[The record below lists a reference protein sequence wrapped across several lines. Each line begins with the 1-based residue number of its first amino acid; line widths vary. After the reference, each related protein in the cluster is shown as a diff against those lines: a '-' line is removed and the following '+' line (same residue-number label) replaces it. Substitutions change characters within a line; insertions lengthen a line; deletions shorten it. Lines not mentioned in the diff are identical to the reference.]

1 MNQSPPPAPQPAA
14 VAAFLRGVAR
24 RGRLLALAQTGDS
37 VAAQTALAVAS
48 KVFASEAGQWP
59 IALWPMQ
66 YWRLL
71 LSVPAMGQRRADGGQ
86 AEVLPAIARL
96 APPQRAAVLLHLVAG
111 LEDGDAATALGL
123 GVEAYQ
129 QRIRHALP
137 RDAQG
142 GLDLA
147 VWRGWRD
154 AAQQALE
161 LLPEAAED
169 AQAPARPTPAPSVTK
184 RSDHAPGEHDVSDM
198 HAPVRHTRRVWL
210 LVATLVLIAIVA
222 ALAFLHP
229 RGRAL
234 VDAWRG
240 RIHAENLPPAAPPK
254 ARFDPNDAR
263 LDPDHAMAADPA
275 ELALAHRLPLLAW
288 LSANSGTLATEPTA
302 VEPAITPPAPADTPA
317 NTPAM
322 ATPAQRSN
330 DRDAWAE
337 WQSLTDAERNTLRA
351 TAARYDALPEAR
363 RNSLA
368 IAYAKLSF
376 DAQLGWHLGPN
387 LGRDW
392 PRVTTLFAF
401 AEPDERTGLLK
412 LLREATP
419 GEIDTLARLAQTTPP
434 EARAQ
439 LRRELLAQ
447 PADRREA
454 WLQTRL
460 NR

>member
-1 MNQSPPPAPQPAA
+1 
-14 VAAFLRGVAR
+14 
-24 RGRLLALAQTGDS
+24 
-37 VAAQTALAVAS
+37 
-48 KVFASEAGQWP
+48 
-59 IALWPMQ
+59 
-66 YWRLL
+66 
-71 LSVPAMGQRRADGGQ
+71 
-86 AEVLPAIARL
+86 
-96 APPQRAAVLLHLVAG
+96 
-111 LEDGDAATALGL
+111 
-123 GVEAYQ
+123 
-129 QRIRHALP
+129 
-137 RDAQG
+137 
-142 GLDLA
+142 
-147 VWRGWRD
+147 
-154 AAQQALE
+154 
-161 LLPEAAED
+161 
-169 AQAPARPTPAPSVTK
+169 
-184 RSDHAPGEHDVSDM
+184 
-198 HAPVRHTRRVWL
+198 
-210 LVATLVLIAIVA
+210 
-222 ALAFLHP
+222 
-229 RGRAL
+229 
-234 VDAWRG
+234 
-240 RIHAENLPPAAPPK
+240 
-254 ARFDPNDAR
+254 
-263 LDPDHAMAADPA
+263 
-275 ELALAHRLPLLAW
+275 
-288 LSANSGTLATEPTA
+288 
-302 VEPAITPPAPADTPA
+302 
-317 NTPAM
+317 M